1 MVFFW
6 SISFKHIRM
15 PEYKLNDIAFSK
27 NRVIPLHLVY
37 TNIKLQCKRFVN
49 SKIYYF
55 TDFHLN

>member
-6 SISFKHIRM
+6 SIIKILS
-15 PEYKLNDIAFSK
+15 PS
-27 NRVIPLHLVY
+27 LHLVY

-55 TDFHLN
+55 TDFHFN